1 MLKVAPDR
9 LKKIIICRVVIP
21 FYKIWSGHELYIN
34 FHKFR
39 ENAAFTHFICFGRF
53 YELIK
58 EHEQGRKSGGSGR
71 EGNTYAS
78 ERMHKAIMWLK
89 SESK

>member
-1 MLKVAPDR
+1 MPDR

-21 FYKIWSGHELYIN
+21 FYKIWLGHELYIN

-58 EHEQGRKSGGSGR
+58 EHEQGRKSG
-71 EGNTYAS
+71 EVA
-78 ERMHKAIMWLK
+78 ERKIPTHRNVCTKQLCG
-89 SESK
+89 